1 MNDCFICSYFIL
13 QFKNHI
19 GLELGMRSKV
29 FIHPAGALNLLPGD
43 RDISVGN
50 TSLLKGIVCLTLPG
64 EGPSCSG
71 DTMLEWHIRKRGGET
86 TGCAPAL
93 PFHETGYWHH
103 GVSLVCLL
111 AHQDCPKIS
120 QWSEGGMAVKLLL
133 NEICVLVTSSCVS
146 LFLNVALCAAALC
159 LFPSEITC
167 WAYWLQLYQI
177 QLHQIQYLH
186 CWNGFRKAV
195 CWHLVLNTSWV
206 PYMSC
211 CFVCL

>member
-13 QFKNHI
+13 QFKNPI
-19 GLELGMRSKV
+19 GLELGMSSKV

-93 PFHETGYWHH
+93 PFHETGYWYH

-120 QWSEGGMAVKLLL
+120 QWSEGGMAVKL
-133 NEICVLVTSSCVS
+133 CVKWD
-146 LFLNVALCAAALC
+146 LC
-159 LFPSEITC
+159 LSNLILCQSFSECGPLCCSTVSFPLRDHMLGLLTPIVSNPIFALLKWFQE
-167 WAYWLQLYQI
+167 
-177 QLHQIQYLH
+177 
-186 CWNGFRKAV
+186 GS
-195 CWHLVLNTSWV
+195 VLAS
-206 PYMSC
+206 SS
-211 CFVCL
+211 